1 MNTIEH
7 IRATRDISREE
18 LEMLLATDDTALVD
32 HLRLAA
38 REVAD
43 GVYGKKIFFPL
54 IYYRLYL

>member
-43 GVYGKKIFFPL
+43 GVYGKKIFMRGL
-54 IYYRLYL
+54 IEI